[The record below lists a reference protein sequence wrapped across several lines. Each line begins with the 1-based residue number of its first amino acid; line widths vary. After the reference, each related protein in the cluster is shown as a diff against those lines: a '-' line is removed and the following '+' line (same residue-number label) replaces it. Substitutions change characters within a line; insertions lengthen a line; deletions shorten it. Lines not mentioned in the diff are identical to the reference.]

1 MARPE
6 FATDISREEF
16 EAVRGMLEAARRK
29 TRPRKH
35 DLYDVFNAM
44 LYFLDTGA
52 AWRSLPKAFPPWR
65 TVHEYFTQWTM
76 AREGERSLLE
86 LALEKAG
93 RPKELARLKSK
104 LASSK
109 GDDLLNQAVNVGD
122 IKVLAASIE
131 GVDARALRETLDQI
145 KDKLKSCAAV
155 LATVEGDRVALIAGV
170 SSDLTDRIKAGELVN
185 FVATQVGG
193 KGGGRADMAQAGG
206 SNPAA
211 LPQALAGVSE
221 WVRQKAG

>member
-16 EAVRGMLEAARRK
+16 EAVRGMLETARRK

-52 AWRSLPKAFPPWR
+52 AWRSLPEEFPPWR
-65 TVHEYFTQWTM
+65 TVHEYFTQWTV

-93 RPKELARLKSK
+93 RTKSVARLKE
-104 LASSK
+104 LMERR
-109 GDDLLNQAVNVGD
+109 AV
-122 IKVLAASIE
+122 
-131 GVDARALRETLDQI
+131 
-145 KDKLKSCAAV
+145 
-155 LATVEGDRVALIAGV
+155 
-170 SSDLTDRIKAGELVN
+170 
-185 FVATQVGG
+185 
-193 KGGGRADMAQAGG
+193 
-206 SNPAA
+206 
-211 LPQALAGVSE
+211 
-221 WVRQKAG
+221 